1 LSTPLSVLIIED
13 DSKHVALVVR
23 LLRRGGYDP
32 DYKAVDNSQALEDA
46 LRDRLWDIVLSDYDM
61 PTLDGLKALRLVR
74 GSRNGETPVIFVSGT
89 INEEDAVD
97 LMHNGAQ
104 DFVRKNNLG
113 RLVGAIDRELRVSQT
128 RLEKR
133 RAEEAAE
140 TERRLLRQLMDSMP
154 DIIAF
159 KDLQRRYTHV
169 NRATCQLFNRSE
181 GAIIGQTVDAFD
193 TLEEGSARRKD
204 EEEVLVTGRVSANR
218 LETKTLPD
226 GSVRWFLASRAPLR
240 DQSGAITGL
249 AMIARDITDSLRNL
263 EARQAAADRFRKVL
277 ELAGDGIVAVDEDQR
292 INLFNSAAENIF
304 GYQSDEVVGQPL
316 DILLPLSVMKVHRT
330 HIGDFSRASELSKN
344 MSSRRSVLG
353 RRKNGEE
360 FRAEATISKFVE
372 DGETTF
378 VAVVR
383 DITERLQLQEQLIHS
398 QKMEAIGALTG
409 GVAHDFN
416 NLLMVIIG
424 NLDLLGD
431 IVSSNPDAKE
441 LLEGSLT
448 AAMSG
453 ADLARSLLAF
463 GRRQALHPEQID
475 INGLM
480 VEQVQLLKRTLG
492 ENIIINLNLAN
503 DGCQLVADA
512 SQLCCAI
519 MNLALNAR
527 DAMPNGGTLAI
538 EVRNTVFSADEV
550 REYEGLEPG
559 EYAVVS
565 ISDTGQGIASDDIRR
580 IFEPFFT
587 TKEVGKGTGLGL
599 SMVYGFVK
607 QSGGMIKVT
616 SEMGMGATFAMY
628 LPRTQEARV
637 PAGAPIR
644 AASQGKSGQ
653 TILVVDDSLTVLTT
667 VNRQIRSLGY
677 RTIAVNSAA
686 EALDVIAGSEPCDLL
701 MTDVVMPGM
710 NGIELARAARE
721 RRRHLKVLLTSG
733 FPDLKGTIG
742 ADASLFHAILRKPY
756 RREELRRA
764 IGAALE
770 APSDGVPDSAL

>member
-1 LSTPLSVLIIED
+1 LTTALRVLIIED
-13 DSKHVALVVR
+13 DRKDVTLVLR
-23 LLRRGGYDP
+23 LLRQGGYDP
-32 DYKAVDNSQALEDA
+32 DYLAVDNSRALQHA
-46 LRDRLWDIVLSDYDM
+46 LDDHSWDIVLSDYHL
-61 PTLDGLKALRLVR
+61 PSLDGVTALRLVR
-74 GSRNGETPVIFVSGT
+74 GSRNSSVPVIFVSGT
-89 INEEDAVD
+89 IDEEHAVD

-104 DFVRKNNLG
+104 DFVRKTNLS
-113 RLVGAIDRELRVSQT
+113 RLMGAIDRELRNSRT
-128 RLEKR
+128 
-133 RAEEAAE
+133 RAEKKQAEERVE

-159 KDLQRRYTHV
+159 KDLHRRYTRV
-169 NRATCQLFNRSE
+169 NRATCQVLNLSE
-181 GAIIGQTVDAFD
+181 DAIIGHTVDAFD
-193 TLEEGSARRKD
+193 TSEESSARRSD
-204 EEEVLVTGRVSANR
+204 EEAVLATGCVSANR

-226 GSVRWFLASRAPLR
+226 GSVRWFSASRAPLR

-249 AMIARDITDSLRNL
+249 AVIARDITDSLRNL
-263 EARQAAADRFRKVL
+263 EERQAAADRFRKVL
-277 ELAGDGIVAVDEDQR
+277 ELAGDGIVAIEDQR
-292 INLFNSAAENIF
+292 ISLFNSGAEKIF
-304 GYQSDEVVGQPL
+304 GYETSEVVGQPL
-316 DILLPLSVMKVHRT
+316 DVLLPLNIAEVHRK

-383 DITERLQLQEQLIHS
+383 DITERLQMQEQLAHS
-398 QKMEAIGALTG
+398 QKMEAVGALTG

-424 NLDLLGD
+424 SLDLLGD
-431 IVSSNPDAKE
+431 IVSSNPDARE
-441 LLEGSLT
+441 LVESSLA

-453 ADLARSLLAF
+453 ANLAKSLLAF

-475 INGLM
+475 LNALM
-480 VEQVQLLKRTLG
+480 VEQVHLLQRTLG
-492 ENIIINLNLAN
+492 ANIVVKLKVAN
-503 DGCQLVADA
+503 DGCQVTADA
-512 SQLCCAI
+512 SLLRCAI

-538 EVRNTVFSADEV
+538 EVRNTVFSAEEV
-550 REYEGLEPG
+550 REYEGLQPG

-565 ISDTGQGIASDDIRR
+565 ISDTGQGISSTDIRR

-587 TKEVGKGTGLGL
+587 TKDVGKGTGLGL

-616 SEMGMGATFAMY
+616 SEMGKGATFAMH

-637 PAGAPIR
+637 ATNVPGRPVLQTDAR
-644 AASQGKSGQ
+644 Q
-653 TILVVDDSLTVLTT
+653 TILVVDDSMTVLKT
-667 VNRQIRSLGY
+667 VNRQIQSLGY

-686 EALDVIAGSEPCDLL
+686 EALDLIAGNESFDLL
-701 MTDVVMPGM
+701 MTDVVMPDM
-710 NGIELARAARE
+710 NGIELARMARE

-742 ADASLFHAILRKPY
+742 TDASLCHTILRKPY
-756 RREELRRA
+756 GREELSRA
-764 IGAALE
+764 LSAALE
-770 APSDGVPDSAL
+770 EAPSTG

>member
-13 DSKHVALVVR
+13 DPKHVTLVVR
-23 LLRRGGYDP
+23 LLRRAGYDP
-32 DYKAVDNSQALEDA
+32 DYLAVDDSPALQNA
-46 LRDRLWDIVLSDYDM
+46 LQGRLFDIVLSDCDM
-61 PTLDGLKALRLVR
+61 PTLDGLNALRLVR
-74 GSRNGETPVIFVSGT
+74 GSRNSDVPVVFVSGT

-97 LMHNGAQ
+97 LIHNGAQ
-104 DFVRKNNLG
+104 DFVRKSNLG
-113 RLVGAIDRELRVSQT
+113 RLVRVIDRELRISQT
-128 RLEKR
+128 RMEKKQ
-133 RAEEAAE
+133 AEERAE
-140 TERRLLRQLMDSMP
+140 TERRLLCQLMDSMP

-169 NRATCQLFNRSE
+169 NRATCQLLNLSE
-181 GAIIGQTVDAFD
+181 DAIIGQTVDAFD
-193 TLEEGSARRKD
+193 TLEEGSGRRAD
-204 EEEVLVTGRVSANR
+204 EETVLASGHVSANR
-218 LETKTLPD
+218 LETKILAD
-226 GSVRWFLASRAPLR
+226 GSVRWFSASRAPLR

-249 AMIARDITDSLRNL
+249 AVIARDITDSLRNL
-263 EARQAAADRFRKVL
+263 EERQAAADRFRKVL

-292 INLFNSAAENIF
+292 INLFNSAAEKIF
-304 GYQSDEVVGQPL
+304 GYQAKEVVGRPL
-316 DILLPLSVMKVHRT
+316 DVLLPLSVAETQRI
-330 HIGDFSRASELSKN
+330 HISDFARASELVKN

-360 FRAEATISKFVE
+360 FRAEATISEFVE

-383 DITERLQLQEQLIHS
+383 DITERLQMQEQLVHS

-424 NLDLLGD
+424 NLDLLAE

-441 LLEGSLT
+441 LVESSLT

-453 ADLARSLLAF
+453 ADLAKSLLAF

-492 ENIIINLNLAN
+492 ENIVIRLTVAN
-503 DGCQLVADA
+503 DGCQVVADA

-550 REYEGLEPG
+550 REYEGLQPG

-565 ISDTGQGIASDDIRR
+565 ISDTGQGISSTDIKR

-616 SEMGMGATFAMY
+616 SEMGKGATFAMY
-628 LPRTQEARV
+628 LPRTQETRVTASV
-637 PAGAPIR
+637 PARPALGANSR
-644 AASQGKSGQ
+644 Q
-653 TILVVDDSLTVLTT
+653 TILVVDDSDTVLKT

-677 RTIAVNSAA
+677 GTIAVNSAA
-686 EALDVIAGSEPCDLL
+686 EALDVIAGSEPFDLL

-710 NGIELARAARE
+710 NGVELARAARE

-733 FPDLKGTIG
+733 FPDLKGATG
-742 ADASLFHAILRKPY
+742 SDASVFHAILRKPY
-756 RREELRRA
+756 GREELRRA

-770 APSDGVPDSAL
+770 APSED

>member
-1 LSTPLSVLIIED
+1 LNTPLSVLIVED

-32 DYKAVDNSQALEDA
+32 DYRAVDSAQALEDA
-46 LRDRLWDIVLSDYDM
+46 LQDRLWEIILSDCDM
-61 PTLDGLKALRLVR
+61 PTLKGLQALRLIR
-74 GSRNGETPVIFVSGT
+74 SSRNCDVPVIFVSGT
-89 INEEDAVD
+89 INDEDAVD

-104 DFVRKNNLG
+104 DFVRKSNLS

-128 RLEKR
+128 RMEKKQ
-133 RAEEAAE
+133 AEERAE

-159 KDLQRRYTHV
+159 KDVQRRYTHV
-169 NRATCQLFNRSE
+169 NRATCQILNLSE
-181 GAIIGQTVDAFD
+181 DAIIGQTVDAFD
-193 TLEEGSARRKD
+193 TLEEGSARRND
-204 EEEVLVTGRVSANR
+204 EEAVLVNGRVSANR
-218 LETKTLPD
+218 LERKTLPD
-226 GSVRWFLASRAPLR
+226 GSVRWFSTSRAPLR

-249 AMIARDITDSLRNL
+249 AVIARDITDNLRNL
-263 EARQAAADRFRKVL
+263 EERQAAADRFRKVL
-277 ELAGDGIVAVDEDQR
+277 ELEGDGIVAVDEDQR
-292 INLFNSAAENIF
+292 INLFNSAAEKIF
-304 GYQSDEVVGQPL
+304 GYEANEVIGQPL
-316 DILLPLSVMKVHRT
+316 DVLLPLDIAEVHRK
-330 HIGDFSRASELSKN
+330 HISSFSRASELSKN
-344 MSSRRSVLG
+344 MSSRRSILG

-372 DGETTF
+372 EGETTF

-383 DITERLQLQEQLIHS
+383 DITERLQMQEQLIHS

-416 NLLMVIIG
+416 NLLMVIMG

-431 IVSSNPDAKE
+431 IVSSNSDAKE
-441 LLEGSLT
+441 LVESSLT
-448 AAMSG
+448 AAISG
-453 ADLARSLLAF
+453 ADLAKSLLAF
-463 GRRQALHPEQID
+463 GRKQALHPQQID
-475 INGLM
+475 INALM

-492 ENIIINLNLAN
+492 ENIVIELQVAN
-503 DGCQLVADA
+503 DGCQVVADA

-527 DAMPNGGTLAI
+527 DAMPNGGALGI
-538 EVRNTVFSADEV
+538 EVRNVVLSADEV
-550 REYEGLEPG
+550 RGYEGLQPG

-565 ISDTGQGIASDDIRR
+565 ISDTGQGISPTDISR

-587 TKEVGKGTGLGL
+587 TKEVGRGTGLGL

-607 QSGGMIKVT
+607 QSGGMIKVV
-616 SEMGMGATFAMY
+616 SEIGKGATFAMY
-628 LPRTQEARV
+628 LPRTQEASMTASG
-637 PAGAPIR
+637 PAKPTLR
-644 AASQGKSGQ
+644 ASSQQ
-653 TILVVDDSLTVLTT
+653 TILVVDDSMPVLKT

-677 RTIAVNSAA
+677 RTIAVNSVA
-686 EALDVIAGSEPCDLL
+686 EALDVIAGNEPFDLL

-710 NGIELARAARE
+710 NGIELARAACE

-742 ADASLFHAILRKPY
+742 TDAPLSHAILRKPY
-756 RREELRRA
+756 CREELRRA

-770 APSDGVPDSAL
+770 ASSEN

>member
-1 LSTPLSVLIIED
+1 LTTALRVLIIED
-13 DSKHVALVVR
+13 DRKDVTLVLR
-23 LLRRGGYDP
+23 LLRQGGYDP
-32 DYKAVDNSQALEDA
+32 DYLAVDNSRALQHA
-46 LRDRLWDIVLSDYDM
+46 LDDHSWDIVLSDYHL
-61 PTLDGLKALRLVR
+61 PSLDGVTALRLVR
-74 GSRNGETPVIFVSGT
+74 GSRNSSVPVIFVSGT
-89 INEEDAVD
+89 IDEEHAVD

-104 DFVRKNNLG
+104 DFVRKTNLS
-113 RLVGAIDRELRVSQT
+113 RLMGAIDRELRNSRT
-128 RLEKR
+128 
-133 RAEEAAE
+133 RAEKKQAEERVE

-159 KDLQRRYTHV
+159 KDLHRRYTRV
-169 NRATCQLFNRSE
+169 NRATCQVLNLSE
-181 GAIIGQTVDAFD
+181 DAIIGHTVDAFD
-193 TLEEGSARRKD
+193 TSEESSARRSD
-204 EEEVLVTGRVSANR
+204 EEAVLATGCVSANR

-226 GSVRWFLASRAPLR
+226 GSVRWFSASRAPLR

-249 AMIARDITDSLRNL
+249 AVIARDITDSLRNL
-263 EARQAAADRFRKVL
+263 EERQAAADRFRKVL
-277 ELAGDGIVAVDEDQR
+277 ELAGDGIVAIEDQR
-292 INLFNSAAENIF
+292 ISLFNSGAEKIF
-304 GYQSDEVVGQPL
+304 GYETSEVVGQPL
-316 DILLPLSVMKVHRT
+316 DVLLPLNIAEVHRK
-330 HIGDFSRASELSKN
+330 HIDDFSRASELSKN

-383 DITERLQLQEQLIHS
+383 DITERLQMQEQLAHS
-398 QKMEAIGALTG
+398 QKMEAVGALTG

-424 NLDLLGD
+424 SLDLLGD
-431 IVSSNPDAKE
+431 IVSSNPDARE
-441 LLEGSLT
+441 LVESSLA

-453 ADLARSLLAF
+453 ANLAKSLLAF

-475 INGLM
+475 LNALM
-480 VEQVQLLKRTLG
+480 VEQVHLLQRTLG
-492 ENIIINLNLAN
+492 ANIVVKLKVAN
-503 DGCQLVADA
+503 DGCQVTADA
-512 SQLCCAI
+512 SLLRCAI

-538 EVRNTVFSADEV
+538 EVRNTVFSAEEV
-550 REYEGLEPG
+550 REYEGLQPG

-565 ISDTGQGIASDDIRR
+565 ISDTGQGISSTDIRR

-587 TKEVGKGTGLGL
+587 TKDVGKGTGLGL

-616 SEMGMGATFAMY
+616 SEMGKGATFAMH

-637 PAGAPIR
+637 ATNVPGRPVLQTDAR
-644 AASQGKSGQ
+644 Q
-653 TILVVDDSLTVLTT
+653 TILVVDDSMSVLKT
-667 VNRQIRSLGY
+667 VNRQIQSLGY

-686 EALDVIAGSEPCDLL
+686 EALDLIAGNESFDLL
-701 MTDVVMPGM
+701 MTDVVMPDM
-710 NGIELARAARE
+710 NGIELARMARE

-742 ADASLFHAILRKPY
+742 TDASLCHTILRKPY
-756 RREELRRA
+756 GREELSRA
-764 IGAALE
+764 LSAALE
-770 APSDGVPDSAL
+770 EAPSTG

>member
-1 LSTPLSVLIIED
+1 LNTPLSVLIVED

-32 DYKAVDNSQALEDA
+32 DYRAVDSAQALEDA
-46 LRDRLWDIVLSDYDM
+46 LQDRLWEIILSDCDM
-61 PTLDGLKALRLVR
+61 PTLKGLQALRLIR
-74 GSRNGETPVIFVSGT
+74 SSRNCDVPVIFVSGT
-89 INEEDAVD
+89 INDEDAVD

-104 DFVRKNNLG
+104 DFVRKSNLS

-128 RLEKR
+128 RMEKKQ
-133 RAEEAAE
+133 AEERAE

-159 KDLQRRYTHV
+159 KDVQRRYTHV
-169 NRATCQLFNRSE
+169 NRATCQILNLSE
-181 GAIIGQTVDAFD
+181 DAIIGQTVDAFD
-193 TLEEGSARRKD
+193 TLEEGSARRND
-204 EEEVLVTGRVSANR
+204 EEAVLVNGRVSANR
-218 LETKTLPD
+218 LERKTLPD
-226 GSVRWFLASRAPLR
+226 GSVRWFSTSRAPLR

-249 AMIARDITDSLRNL
+249 AVIARDITDNLRNL
-263 EARQAAADRFRKVL
+263 EERQAAADRFRKVL
-277 ELAGDGIVAVDEDQR
+277 ELEGDGIVAVDEDQR
-292 INLFNSAAENIF
+292 INLFNSAAEKIF
-304 GYQSDEVVGQPL
+304 GYEANEVIGQPL
-316 DILLPLSVMKVHRT
+316 DVLLPLDIAEVHRK
-330 HIGDFSRASELSKN
+330 HISSFSRASELSKN
-344 MSSRRSVLG
+344 MSSRRSILG

-372 DGETTF
+372 EGETTF

-383 DITERLQLQEQLIHS
+383 DITERLQMQEQLIHS

-416 NLLMVIIG
+416 NLLMVIMG

-431 IVSSNPDAKE
+431 IVSSNSDAKE
-441 LLEGSLT
+441 LVESSLT
-448 AAMSG
+448 AAISG
-453 ADLARSLLAF
+453 ADLAKSLLAF
-463 GRRQALHPEQID
+463 GRKQALHPQQID
-475 INGLM
+475 INALM

-492 ENIIINLNLAN
+492 ENIVIELQVAN
-503 DGCQLVADA
+503 DGCQVVADA

-527 DAMPNGGTLAI
+527 DAMPNGGALGI
-538 EVRNTVFSADEV
+538 EVRNVVLSADEV
-550 REYEGLEPG
+550 RGYEGLQPG

-565 ISDTGQGIASDDIRR
+565 ISDTGQGISPTDISR

-587 TKEVGKGTGLGL
+587 TKEVGRGTGLGL

-607 QSGGMIKVT
+607 QSGGMIKVV
-616 SEMGMGATFAMY
+616 SEIGKGATFAMY
-628 LPRTQEARV
+628 LPRTQEASMTASG
-637 PAGAPIR
+637 PAKPTLR
-644 AASQGKSGQ
+644 ASSQQ
-653 TILVVDDSLTVLTT
+653 TILVVDDSMPVLKT

-677 RTIAVNSAA
+677 RTIAVNSVA
-686 EALDVIAGSEPCDLL
+686 EALDVIAGNEPFDLL

-710 NGIELARAARE
+710 NGIELARAACE

-742 ADASLFHAILRKPY
+742 TDAPLSHAILRKPY
-756 RREELRRA
+756 CREELRRA

-770 APSDGVPDSAL
+770 APSEN

>member
-1 LSTPLSVLIIED
+1 MSTPLRVLIIED
-13 DSKHVALVVR
+13 DPKDVTLVVR
-23 LLRRGGYDP
+23 SLLRGGHDA
-32 DYKAVDNSQALEDA
+32 DYRVVGDSQALQDA
-46 LRDRLWDIVLSDYDM
+46 LRDQHWDLVLSDYHL
-61 PTLDGLKALRLVR
+61 PTLDGMKALRLVR
-74 GSRNGETPVIFVSGT
+74 GSRNGAVPVIFVSGT
-89 INEEDAVD
+89 IDEEHAVD
-97 LMHNGAQ
+97 LMHGGAQ
-104 DFVRKNNLG
+104 DFVRKTNLS
-113 RLVGAIDRELRVSQT
+113 RLVSAIDRELGNAQT
-128 RLEKR
+128 RAEKQ
-133 RAEEAAE
+133 RAEERAE

-159 KDLQRRYTHV
+159 KDLKRRYTHV
-169 NRATCQLFNRSE
+169 NQATCQVLNLSE
-181 GAIIGQTVDAFD
+181 EAIIGQSVDAFD
-193 TLEEGSARRKD
+193 TAEEGPARRRD
-204 EEEVLVTGRVSANR
+204 EEAVLATGQVSANR
-218 LETKTLPD
+218 LETRTLPD
-226 GSVRWFLASRAPLR
+226 GSVRWFSTSRAPLR

-249 AMIARDITDSLRNL
+249 AVIARDITDSLRNL
-263 EARQAAADRFRKVL
+263 EERQAAADRFRKVL

-292 INLFNSAAENIF
+292 ISLFNSAAEKIF
-304 GYQSDEVVGQPL
+304 GYEANQVVGRPL
-316 DILLPLSVMKVHRT
+316 DALLPLNVVEVHRK
-330 HIGDFSRASELSKN
+330 HIRDFSGSSELSKN

-353 RRKNGEE
+353 RRKSGEE

-383 DITERLQLQEQLIHS
+383 DITERLQMQEQLAHS

-431 IVSSNPDAKE
+431 IVASNSDARELVESSLA
-441 LLEGSLT
+441 
-448 AAMSG
+448 AAMNG
-453 ADLARSLLAF
+453 ADLAKSLLAF
-463 GRRQALHPEQID
+463 GRRQALHPEPID
-475 INGLM
+475 VNRLM
-480 VEQVQLLKRTLG
+480 VEQVHLLQRTLG
-492 ENIIINLNLAN
+492 ENIVITLKVAN
-503 DGCQLVADA
+503 DGCQVTADA

-538 EVRNTVFSADEV
+538 EVRNTAFSAEEV
-550 REYEGLEPG
+550 REYEGLRSG
-559 EYAVVS
+559 EYAVVA
-565 ISDTGQGIASDDIRR
+565 ISDTGEGISPPDIKR

-616 SEMGMGATFAMY
+616 SEMGRGSTFAMH

-637 PAGAPIR
+637 AAGAPR
-644 AASQGKSGQ
+644 RPAPQTNPPQ
-653 TILVVDDSLTVLTT
+653 TILVVDDSITVLKT
-667 VNRQIRSLGY
+667 VNRQIQSLGY

-686 EALDVIAGSEPCDLL
+686 EALDIIVGNEAFDLL
-701 MTDVVMPGM
+701 MTDIVMPGM

-742 ADASLFHAILRKPY
+742 TDAALCHAILRKPY
-756 RREELRRA
+756 CRDELCRA
-764 IGAALE
+764 INAALE
-770 APSDGVPDSAL
+770 DGVARDLS

>member
-1 LSTPLSVLIIED
+1 LNTRLSVLIVED
-13 DSKHVALVVR
+13 DSKHVALMVR
-23 LLRRGGYDP
+23 LLRRGGFDP
-32 DYKAVDNSQALEDA
+32 DYVAVDDAQALEDA
-46 LRDRLWDIVLSDYDM
+46 LQGRMWDIVLSDCEM
-61 PTLDGLKALRLVR
+61 PTLNGLQALRLVR
-74 GSRNGETPVIFVSGT
+74 RSRNGDVPVIFVSGT
-89 INEEDAVD
+89 INDEDAVD

-104 DFVRKNNLG
+104 DFVRKGNLA
-113 RLVGAIDRELRVSQT
+113 RLVSAIDRELRISQA
-128 RLEKR
+128 RMEKKQ
-133 RAEEAAE
+133 AEDRAE

-169 NRATCQLFNRSE
+169 NRATCQILNVSE
-181 GAIIGQTVDAFD
+181 EAIIGQTVDAFD
-193 TLEEGSARRKD
+193 TSEESSARRKD
-204 EEEVLVTGRVSANR
+204 EEAVLASGHVSVNR
-218 LETKTLPD
+218 LEAKTLPD
-226 GSVRWFLASRAPLR
+226 GSVRWFSASRAPLR

-249 AMIARDITDSLRNL
+249 AVIARDITDSLRNL
-263 EARQAAADRFRKVL
+263 EERQAAADRFRKVL

-292 INLFNSAAENIF
+292 INLFNSAAEKIF
-304 GYQSDEVVGQPL
+304 GYQTNEVVGQPL
-316 DILLPLSVMKVHRT
+316 DMLLPLSVVEVHRK
-330 HIGDFSRASELSKN
+330 HINDFSRAAELSKN

-353 RRKNGEE
+353 RRKSGEE

-424 NLDLLGD
+424 NLDLLSD
-431 IVSSNPDAKE
+431 IVSSGSDAKE
-441 LLEGSLT
+441 LVESSLT
-448 AAMSG
+448 AATSG
-453 ADLARSLLAF
+453 ADLAKSLLAF

-475 INGLM
+475 INALM

-492 ENIIINLNLAN
+492 ENIVIKLQVAN
-503 DGCQLVADA
+503 DGCQVVADA

-538 EVRNTVFSADEV
+538 EVRNTVLSEDEA
-550 REYEGLEPG
+550 RGYEGLQPG

-565 ISDTGQGIASDDIRR
+565 ISDTGQGISSADISR

-607 QSGGMIKVT
+607 QSGGVIKVA
-616 SEMGMGATFAMY
+616 SEIGKGATFAMY
-628 LPRTQEARV
+628 LPRTQEASV
-637 PAGAPIR
+637 TTSAPPEPAAQ
-644 AASQGKSGQ
+644 ASSRQ
-653 TILVVDDSLTVLTT
+653 TILVVDDCMTVLKT

-677 RTIAVNSAA
+677 STIAVNSAA
-686 EALDVIAGSEPCDLL
+686 EALDVIAGDEPFDLL

-710 NGIELARAARE
+710 NGIELARAACE

-742 ADASLFHAILRKPY
+742 SDASLFHAILRKPY
-756 RREELRRA
+756 CREELRRA

-770 APSDGVPDSAL
+770 APCEG